1 MHNNNNQKCEM
12 CTIFP
17 KLISSSNYN
26 YNLVKLLS
34 PHLCG
39 SKYFYLTSDMSN
51 FVLSF
56 YFLCIDKGHASPKIG
71 FECWAGRKNYAT
83 HQNQNQDQVNP
94 PIDNGSKPPTSNKS
108 KQAVLIEKPMR
119 KYPTSKSKQTVLI
132 EKPMRKYQTYRNC
145 TPLR

>member
-1 MHNNNNQKCEM
+1 MRALNGRESTLSNWLDNESEKFREM
-12 CTIFP
+12 R
-17 KLISSSNYN
+17 
-26 YNLVKLLS
+26 
-34 PHLCG
+34 
-39 SKYFYLTSDMSN
+39 
-51 FVLSF
+51 VL
-56 YFLCIDKGHASPKIG
+56 
-71 FECWAGRKNYAT
+71 AGPTLKT
-83 HQNQNQDQVNP
+83 VNP